1 MRSATGDARR
11 IVVLALIAALLIGLL
26 GARSRAANS
35 VVGVLMP
42 FGLGLGILALSR
54 REAALGARQAADG
67 QASGGRPALLAG
79 AYVCFALCAAAVAYG
94 LVLIAAP

>member
-1 MRSATGDARR
+1 MHIKWNALAQTAGISFGVTVA
-11 IVVLALIAALLIGLL
+11 VVAVFA
-26 GARSRAANS
+26 
-35 VVGVLMP
+35 
-42 FGLGLGILALSR
+42 LGILALSR

-79 AYVCFALCAAAVAYG
+79 AYACFALCAAAVAYG